1 MRKLFKPFVIIVG
14 LIAIATHANAAFND
28 IQNDAES
35 NDLYTMIENG
45 EIQLSESE
53 VQAFLITGLG
63 TLVKDLGGQLIK
75 AALSKGKED
84 GKVQAPGAPAL
95 PENPEA
101 MAPIEIPEGK

>member
-1 MRKLFKPFVIIVG
+1 
-14 LIAIATHANAAFND
+14 
-28 IQNDAES
+28 
-35 NDLYTMIENG
+35 
-45 EIQLSESE
+45 
-53 VQAFLITGLG
+53 
-63 TLVKDLGGQLIK
+63 LVKDLGGQLIK